1 MLHLKKWNR
10 KSDRKILANKCIC
23 LLSRWPF
30 FEAFKQFLYFIYKRQ
45 LMGPFDIPL
54 ERWISHF
61 LYDVPFP
68 SPVNYTQ
75 CGKVWNAIT
84 LKLSSCCS
92 GEAENFGSIKRR
104 RQDTLF
110 PTWRITL
117 AKIRSFFSATFSM
130 FGTRKLSASFVT
142 CFDWTDDSNT
152 FL

>member
-1 MLHLKKWNR
+1 MKWWRNNLGCCLEFFREKVYGTAITFYEDYDEESLTDDQKDMLHLKKWNR

-75 CGKVWNAIT
+75 CGKV
-84 LKLSSCCS
+84 
-92 GEAENFGSIKRR
+92 
-104 RQDTLF
+104 
-110 PTWRITL
+110 
-117 AKIRSFFSATFSM
+117 
-130 FGTRKLSASFVT
+130 
-142 CFDWTDDSNT
+142 
-152 FL
+152 